1 MKQPNPISPVLIT
14 SAVKPAST
22 SDTNLTSA
30 CARLHQ
36 CRDAIADLLEKRLFG
51 YYVIVD
57 GSNVEI
63 FDQTEID
70 ALAIKYG
77 VQIEQLAFQ
86 QESEKVR
93 LQGKSYGELA
103 IIFYALNH
111 SKLMKEFGSFTKISG
126 RYSIT
131 NLHDVLLK
139 VNHLKNFFFFDN
151 PIFFNLNKKYTCTIV
166 YRCET
171 EFFQKAFNRTMEE
184 CSYDKNGFL
193 ESIFYRRLAPLNKKG
208 VRVQFPYYTGIS
220 GVTGESIINSKYF
233 FRNVLSKAGIL
244 CHTF

>member
-1 MKQPNPISPVLIT
+1 MKQSDPISPVLIT

-22 SDTNLTSA
+22 SDTNLTSE

-36 CRDAIADLLEKRLFG
+36 CRDAIIGLLKKRLFG

-63 FDQTEID
+63 FGQTEID
-70 ALAIKYG
+70 ALASKYG

-86 QESEKVR
+86 QDSESVR
-93 LQGKSYGELA
+93 LHGKSYGELA
-103 IIFYALNH
+103 IIFYALKY
-111 SKLMKEFGSFTKISG
+111 SQLIKEFGSFTKISG

-131 NLHDVLLK
+131 NLHSVLSK
-139 VNHLKNFFFFDN
+139 VNHLRNFFFFDN
-151 PIFFNLNKKYTCTIV
+151 PVHFNLNKKYVCTII

-171 EFFQKAFNRTMEE
+171 EFFIKNFSETMEE
-184 CSYDKNGFL
+184 CGYHKKGFL
-193 ESIFYRRLAPLNKKG
+193 ESIFYRRLAPLKKKG

-220 GVTGESIINSKYF
+220 GVTGEKIINSKYF
-233 FRNVLSKAGIL
+233 LRNILSKAGVL